1 MSIVAGQVYRAVG
14 TSEGVLSRDDTV
26 QIIRVERGLVD
37 YLMRGIESRITEKML
52 QSAID
57 RGDLHLHYQPQFQR
71 SGAAIG
77 F

>member
-52 QSAID
+52 QSVID
-57 RGDLHLHYQPQFQR
+57 RGALGL
-71 SGAAIG
+71 A
-77 F
+77 